1 MNKVAFV
8 TYGRIGDQPIP
19 MGMSDIQGQGKKVFL
34 LQNIGTNQKW
44 DEWRQF
50 SQELSTF
57 DLVVTYLG
65 CDPEGWAVAIKFIMT
80 VANKLS
86 QSKILIVSCNCDTVR
101 KELFLQ
107 KVNMTGCNRMECECG
122 GTETMELLLLDFI
135 ANGTVGVVT

>member
-19 MGMSDIQGQGKKVFL
+19 MGMTDIQGKNRKIFL
-34 LQNIGTNQKW
+34 LQNIGADQKW

-50 SQELSTF
+50 SQELPTF

-65 CDPEGWAVAIKFIMT
+65 CDFKGWAIAIKFIMSI
-80 VANKLS
+80 ANKLP
-86 QSKILIVSCNCDTVR
+86 QSKILIVSCGCDTAR

-107 KVNMTGCNRMECECG
+107 KVNLTSCNRTECECG
-122 GTETMELLLLDFI
+122 GAETMELLLLDFI
-135 ANGTVGVVT
+135 DSGNVGVVR